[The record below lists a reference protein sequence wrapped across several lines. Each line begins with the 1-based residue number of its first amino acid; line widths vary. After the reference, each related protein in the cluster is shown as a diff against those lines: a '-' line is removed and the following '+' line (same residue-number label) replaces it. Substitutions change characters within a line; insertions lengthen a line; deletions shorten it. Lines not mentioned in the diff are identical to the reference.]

1 MSNRWSLKVYSSR
14 DSSTSQ
20 PAAVLLKYHNL
31 FLLIPYHVQKLF
43 TAFLEAIPHQFGA
56 FSCREESLFHSFPPG
71 GCRCQTSW
79 IRSTFSVFNISAA
92 IQSSRAAEFQ
102 EEQRL
107 FQSFLQCF
115 SICTLEL
122 DLSPTREYDTFWA
135 TKITTFPWQTE
146 SCIMMTDLWYLPD
159 ICHYAPLNL
168 YIHVHIDL
176 FIHTYFMY
184 IYILYVSFIICYCCW
199 FSFLLNCKFGSVGF
213 LRLNHKKGGCW
224 WLAVIWHLDDFV
236 SMGLSKYKASK

>member
-43 TAFLEAIPHQFGA
+43 TAFLEAIPRQFWA

-102 EEQRL
+102 KEQRL

-146 SCIMMTDLWYLPD
+146 SCIMMTNLWYLPD
-159 ICHYAPLNL
+159 ICHYAPLNIYIHM

-184 IYILYVSFIICYCCW
+184 IHILHVSFIICYCCCN
-199 FSFLLNCKFGSVGF
+199 FFRLYNSPDFLFW
-213 LRLNHKKGGCW
+213 W
-224 WLAVIWHLDDFV
+224 WLLMVGCNLTFGWFCLNGFIQI
-236 SMGLSKYKASK
+236 